1 MKYTVI
7 YETTPTGFSAY
18 VPDLPGCVA
27 AGKTRREVERL
38 IRSAIRS
45 HVAMMRSIGEPVPA
59 PSTWSDTV
67 VAHDA

>member
-27 AGKTRREVERL
+27 AGSSRQEVERL
-38 IRSAIRS
+38 IQSAVRDHVRILKELGQPVPPATTRHG
-45 HVAMMRSIGEPVPA
+45 HVAVG
-59 PSTWSDTV
+59 
-67 VAHDA
+67 